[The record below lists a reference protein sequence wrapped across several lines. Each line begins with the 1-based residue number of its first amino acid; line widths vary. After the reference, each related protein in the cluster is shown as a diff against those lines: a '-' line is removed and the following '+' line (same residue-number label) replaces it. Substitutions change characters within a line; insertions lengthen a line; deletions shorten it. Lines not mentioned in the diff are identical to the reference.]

1 MPPKPKTLEE
11 RARAI
16 AEKMPSVPGDV
27 RRAVSEAAQVAEL
40 KPRGIPAA
48 LERFYA
54 HLAAEGRA
62 PEQVRAEDFRAVAA
76 SRTGFRVLMTAL
88 GRFAPEVPTAAAR
101 PVKEE
106 WDRWLNTRY
115 NAKPRK
121 PRRPRR
127 LALAPGDWPERWQ
140 AALPRLEQ
148 RVRRGEERYRRLAP
162 KSRASVIQAVGMCAT
177 ARKAAIAGGQDL
189 DESFSSELAEVF
201 AAFMLERENPKTGAP
216 VSYRTIADYMERIA
230 SFAARAGLM
239 TEDGA
244 ASFSEIIAACR
255 EEQAL
260 ETPSKHG
267 KVRTFMAAH
276 GLDSILA
283 AALAAKEEA
292 DKLPA
297 HGAAALR
304 LRRKA
309 VIFAMLVNGADR
321 QGDLSGFRI
330 GHEIKRRPDGLWEP
344 AFRQAKTGL
353 WKENGPLLHLT
364 SLLIDA
370 HILEGRPAWGLGER
384 LRALDGCNL
393 ISLAPEPMN
402 PYFPSALLREEF
414 GISGHLLRTLITN
427 LLRQERPDAAWAV
440 QKLLGH
446 SSRYMQETYRTEFAD
461 TAAIGKYH
469 AALADV
475 VKAA

>member
-1 MPPKPKTLEE
+1 M
-11 RARAI
+11 
-16 AEKMPSVPGDV
+16 
-27 RRAVSEAAQVAEL
+27 
-40 KPRGIPAA
+40 PAA

-54 HLAAEGRA
+54 RLAAEGRA
-62 PEQVRAEDFRAVAA
+62 PEQVRAEDFAAVSA
-76 SRTGFRVLMTAL
+76 SRTAFRTLMTAL
-88 GRFAPEVPTAAAR
+88 ARFAPDVPTAAAR

-106 WDRWLNTRY
+106 WDRWLNSRY

-121 PRRPRR
+121 PPRSRRV
-127 LALAPGDWPERWQ
+127 ALAPEDWPERWQ

-148 RVRRGEERYRRLAP
+148 RVRRGEERYRPLAP
-162 KSRASVIQAVGMCAT
+162 TSRDSVIQAVGMCAT
-177 ARKAAIAGGQDL
+177 ARRAAMETGTALGD
-189 DESFSSELAEVF
+189 SFSPELAEAF
-201 AAFMLERENPKTGAP
+201 LAFMLERENPKTGGP

-230 SFAARAGLM
+230 SFAIRGGLM
-239 TEDGA
+239 TTDGA
-244 ASFSEIIAACR
+244 ETFSEITAACR

-260 ETPSKHG
+260 ETPAKHG
-267 KVRTFMAAH
+267 KVRAFMAKH
-276 GLDSILA
+276 GLDSILG

-297 HGAAALR
+297 HSAAALR

-330 GHEIKRRPDGLWEP
+330 GHEIKRHPDGLWEP

-370 HILEGRPAWGLGER
+370 HILEGRPAWCLGER

-393 ISLAPEPMN
+393 ISLTLEPMST
-402 PYFPSALLREEF
+402 YYPSALLKEEF

-446 SSRYMQETYRTEFAD
+446 SSRYMQETYRTEFAE

-469 AALADV
+469 AALADM